1 MTTKTNKT
9 NTKNKAFKKTRCR
22 CNGKVIMIYL
32 SIPSVLYIAWHIY
45 FRPDQICAKC
55 DQIAALNKSTDD
67 FIFPS
72 VFLSLCH
79 FKMFITSAS
88 SIQDLIVVGIYSHSI

>member
-1 MTTKTNKT
+1 MRCTWQPRRIKQTRKTKLL
-9 NTKNKAFKKTRCR
+9 KKLDVVVME
-22 CNGKVIMIYL
+22 KWLWFIY
-32 SIPSVLYIAWHIY
+32 PFPNVLNIAWHIY

-55 DQIAALNKSTDD
+55 YQIAAVNKSTDD

-88 SIQDLIVVGIYSHSI
+88 SI